1 MSLGQASVLA
11 IRAVTGY
18 NRSMLSV
25 VIPSY
30 RSEEGLARTLASL
43 VPAAAEGI
51 IREVV
56 VVVDAGAAETGGA
69 QVADAAGC
77 IIAHAAGGWDARVRA
92 GVAAVRRAQWILCLP
107 SAVLLEGDWF
117 REVAAF
123 IERSERRGVAA
134 DAVGTFRLEVD
145 AYGWRARLAE
155 GVIGFC
161 NVLGMPTEEQGLL
174 MARRLWDQA
183 LQSDRRI
190 AGHTDLVRRL
200 GRRRIRRL
208 RVCAVAAIVDGAAPP
223 TVTARGVTRHLMASL
238 GLPVLG
244 APAR

>member
-1 MSLGQASVLA
+1 
-11 IRAVTGY
+11 
-18 NRSMLSV
+18 MLSV
-25 VIPSY
+25 VIPTY

-51 IREVV
+51 VREVV
-56 VVVDAGAAETGGA
+56 VVVDPAGAAEGGGA
-69 QVADAAGC
+69 KVADAAGC
-77 IIAHAAGGWDARVRA
+77 VIAPAPGGWDVRVRA
-92 GVAAVRRAQWILCLP
+92 GVAAVRRANWILCLP

-134 DAVGTFRLEVD
+134 EAIGTFRLEVD

-161 NVLGMPTEEQGLL
+161 NVLGMPTEDQGLM
-174 MARRLWDQA
+174 MARRLWDHA
-183 LQSDRRI
+183 LAPDNHLR
-190 AGHTDLVRRL
+190 GHTDLVRRL

-208 RVCAVAAIVDGAAPP
+208 RVCAVAAIVDGNAPP
-223 TVTARGVTRHLMASL
+223 TVTARGVTRHLLASL
-238 GLPVLG
+238 GLSALVS
-244 APAR
+244 AAR